1 MCMDIRHHQ
10 WLATPLFVAVYWRSI
25 KRPMRQRVA
34 LVGVALLFCGA
45 AVVAAEESDEFEDQ
59 GPPNPQ
65 DVASTAVEKN
75 GDGSQLNDRVRVLFC
90 TS

>member
-1 MCMDIRHHQ
+1 MM
-10 WLATPLFVAVYWRSI
+10 ATPLLFVAVGRSI

-45 AVVAAEESDEFEDQ
+45 AVVAAEEADEFEVQ

-65 DVASTAVEKN
+65 DVASTVEKS